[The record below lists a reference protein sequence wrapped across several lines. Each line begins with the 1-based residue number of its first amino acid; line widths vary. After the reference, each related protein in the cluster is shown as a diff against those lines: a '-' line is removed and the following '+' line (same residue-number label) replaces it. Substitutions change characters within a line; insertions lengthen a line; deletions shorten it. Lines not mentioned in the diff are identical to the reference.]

1 MSTFKNKLLKLFMAG
16 LLVLTSFAFLSCGGK
31 GAGGEDNNSKSDI
44 PSAEEVTANLKTLGD
59 YDIVVEI
66 DAVDSSEAMSLEM
79 AKKGNIYW
87 FVIAGGIGIAYKL
100 EGNVCYYY
108 LGSPDANKNITWAYV
123 AEDSADS
130 IDEQMETSFGASL
143 FYASEL
149 PADLVKGGSAVVAG
163 RNCTKY
169 TWRDSAHGVTV
180 SETVYIDN
188 ETGLCLKMEASGS
201 YNGESESGSF
211 EVKSFKTGNNV
222 VAPDLPAPQ
231 AQD

>member
-1 MSTFKNKLLKLFMAG
+1 MSTFKNKLLKLFMTG
-16 LLVLTSFAFLSCGGK
+16 MLVLTSFAFLSCGGN
-31 GAGGEDNNSKSDI
+31 GAGGGDNNSKSDI
-44 PSAEEVTANLKTLGD
+44 PSAEEVTANLKALGD

-66 DAVDSSEAMSLEM
+66 AAVNSSEAMSLEM

-87 FVIAGGIGIAYKL
+87 FVIANGIGMAYKL
-100 EGNVCYYY
+100 EGNACYYY
-108 LGSPDANKNITWAYV
+108 IGTPDENNNITWEYA
-123 AEDSADS
+123 AEGDADS

-169 TWRDSAHGVTV
+169 TWSDSGYGATV

-188 ETGLCLKMEASGS
+188 ETGLCLKMEASDS

-211 EVKSFKTGNNV
+211 EVTLFKTGNNV
-222 VAPDLPAPQ
+222 VAPVLPAPQ